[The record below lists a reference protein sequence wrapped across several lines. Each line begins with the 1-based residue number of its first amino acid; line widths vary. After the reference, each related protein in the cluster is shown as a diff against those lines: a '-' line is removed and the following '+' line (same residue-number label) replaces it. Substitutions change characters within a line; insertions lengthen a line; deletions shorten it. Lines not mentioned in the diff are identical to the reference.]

1 MTEPLTDIERERL
14 EQRLYE
20 LKLEHRDLDDVIRR
34 LVLQPDV
41 EELQLKRF
49 KKRKLILKEN
59 IAKIADRLIPD
70 LDA

>member
-1 MTEPLTDIERERL
+1 MTEPLTDEERERL

-20 LKLEHRDLDDVIRR
+20 LKLEHRDLDEVIRH
-34 LVLQPDV
+34 LVLEPDV

-49 KKRKLILKEN
+49 KKRKLHLKED

-70 LDA
+70 IEA